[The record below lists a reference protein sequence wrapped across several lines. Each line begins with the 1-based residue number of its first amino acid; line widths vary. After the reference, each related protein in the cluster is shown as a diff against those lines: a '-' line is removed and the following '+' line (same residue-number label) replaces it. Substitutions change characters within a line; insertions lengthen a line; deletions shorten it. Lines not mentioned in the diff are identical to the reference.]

1 MELYQKVV
9 PLQRLGISPLPLKK
23 VSGYQYQGELAQAI
37 SFTRGTLKNMP
48 DSLADISEH
57 LLLSDGKYLRAG
69 LVIASAMCGDYK
81 PETARPLAA
90 AVEILHLGTLIHDD
104 IIDNAD
110 LRRGVE
116 SVPNRFGASTAV
128 YTGDYLFTMVFS
140 ILSRHNR
147 DRMEEVSDTVQKILL
162 GEIRQNKHRYSYSAS
177 LLDYMRVVSGKTA
190 ALFAASM
197 YAGAKDSG
205 LPEDTARNLGRAG
218 GYAGVMFQIVDD
230 CLDLSPARQEADK
243 PCLKDLQEGVST
255 LPVLYALA
263 KNPSLRPLMQAAK
276 TSEEVRRLAKAVVDE
291 GGLAQAL
298 RAADK
303 YYNKAL
309 AALSKV
315 PDCEGRRSIEMI
327 FDQCYHRAK

>member
-9 PLQRLGISPLPLKK
+9 PLQRLGVSPLSRQIAPRYQDELKAA
-23 VSGYQYQGELAQAI
+23 VA
-37 SFTRGTLKNMP
+37 FTRGVLKNMP
-48 DSLADISEH
+48 DSLADISAH

-69 LVIASAMCGDYK
+69 LVIASAMCGDYN
-81 PETARPLAA
+81 PEAARPLAA

-116 SVPNRFGASTAV
+116 SVPHRFGASTAV

-140 ILSRHNR
+140 LLSRHNR

-162 GEIRQNKHRYSYSAS
+162 GEIRQNKHRYTFSAS

-197 YAGAKDSG
+197 YAGAKESG
-205 LPEDTARNLGRAG
+205 LDEAAARSLGRAG

-230 CLDLSPARQEADK
+230 CLDLTPARRAADK
-243 PCLKDLQEGVST
+243 PCLKDLEEGVST

-263 KNPSLRPLMQAAK
+263 KNPSLLPLMKAAK
-276 TSEEVRRLAKAVVDE
+276 TAEEIRRVAEAVVDE
-291 GGLAQAL
+291 GGLDQAW

-309 AALSKV
+309 SALANV
-315 PDCEGRRSIEMI
+315 PDCEGRRSIEEI
-327 FDQCYHRAK
+327 FEKCYHRSK